1 MGAGVRVGIAIVTPT
16 FLLSAWA
23 ETDSRSVAP
32 LEASETDGV
41 LHGGAVLRSLERD
54 GDDRIQPSADAVV
67 HSTRRRSRFC
77 YIRLHAFFFF
87 AIHVHSHHTNTQ
99 TITAMSNRAQ
109 DTGPQSLPVAFCM

>member
-54 GDDRIQPSADAVV
+54 GDDRIQPSADAVAG
-67 HSTRRRSRFC
+67 TRRIPFL
-77 YIRLHAFFFF
+77 LH
-87 AIHVHSHHTNTQ
+87 
-99 TITAMSNRAQ
+99 
-109 DTGPQSLPVAFCM
+109 